1 MKVRYAPGGRCS
13 MVRRIWSVRLCAVL
27 AGLAAALIL
36 PASGYGQ
43 GLFGQGQPTQAA
55 PQPRDTAAAAPQAI
69 PVAEIPLRS
78 RTATARLQAIDTQL
92 SFDPDL
98 ALIEEELPG
107 EQAAISRAH
116 ERLGRMVLEELSSRE
131 LGALESVWQ
140 SHEDRLAGWLRT
152 FEDELQELQDAS
164 EATREIRDRWQLTLD
179 SLDDEDVAEA
189 VAEQTRRVLDSAVSL
204 RRTQREQLEYV
215 LGVKSQVDDTLEG
228 VRRVLRELATA
239 RASVRGRTFSRTA
252 PPIWSVRSIPEQSA
266 SGTAAR
272 AWSDEWL
279 SFTAFVSDNSS
290 RVLLNV
296 VLFLLFALLAVR
308 LRDRFEVELDAA
320 DESLTG
326 ASETLHRPFS
336 AALLVALF
344 LANGLYP
351 RAPILA
357 LQLFAIA
364 GIVPLYRLLPRSRSA
379 RVNSTMRALLVLFG
393 VASLADLLVPPSF
406 EYRLLNLG
414 LALALAIGAGWLLRG
429 GDVDQGHETGWGL
442 VVWRSLKGVL
452 GVGVAA
458 AAANVLGFTMLSERL
473 VTGVLYTAYF
483 SLAVVI
489 GYRVLAGVIRL
500 LPRTAVGQAS
510 HIMREH
516 GDVVTSRAIT
526 VLKVAALLTGVMLA
540 LESFEIGG
548 VIRAW
553 ASGVLTGPIRIGALE
568 FSLEKVVSF
577 AVVILLAIWIARLV
591 RFVLDVEI
599 LPRLKLKRGASNAI
613 STVAQWTI
621 LGAGLVTAASALGLQ
636 AGQLA
641 IVFGALSVGIGFGL
655 QNIVSNFVSGL
666 ILIFEQPVKVGD
678 KVEITSLALVGEVRR
693 IGVRASIVR
702 TFDGAEVIVPNG
714 NLISSEVVNWTL
726 SDQRRRVRVEV
737 GVAYGT
743 DPHRTMEILK
753 AVAIEHREVLKYPEP
768 SVVFLEF
775 GDSSLNFRLM
785 FWTATFDE
793 FFRIRSEVYVAVHDA
808 LKEAG
813 ITIPF
818 PQRDLHL
825 KSLPHESSVAL
836 NVFSDAR
843 AASPAEVDQPK
854 GTAEEEA

>member
-1 MKVRYAPGGRCS
+1 
-13 MVRRIWSVRLCAVL
+13 MVRRMRNVRLRVVPL
-27 AGLAAALIL
+27 TGLAAALLL

-43 GLFGQGQPTQAA
+43 GVFGQSQPAQATA
-55 PQPRDTAAAAPQAI
+55 QPQDTTAATPQAI
-69 PVAEIPLRS
+69 PVSEIPLRS
-78 RTATARLQAIDTQL
+78 RAATARLQAIETQL

-98 ALIEEELPG
+98 ALIEEELPA

-116 ERLGRMVLEELSSRE
+116 ERLGRIVLEELSVRE
-131 LGALESVWQ
+131 LGSLESVWQ
-140 SHEDRLAGWLRT
+140 SHEGRLAGWLRT

-189 VAEQTRRVLDSAVSL
+189 VAEQTRMVLDSAVSL
-204 RRTQREQLEYV
+204 RRSQREQLEYV
-215 LGVKSQVDDTLEG
+215 LGVKSRVDAALEG
-228 VRRVLRELATA
+228 VRHVLRELATA
-239 RASVRGRTFSRTA
+239 RASVRGRTLSRTA
-252 PPIWSVRSIPEQSA
+252 PPIWRVRSIPGSA
-266 SGTAAR
+266 SGMAAR
-272 AWSDEWL
+272 AWDDELL

-296 VLFLLFALLAVR
+296 VLFLLLALLSVR
-308 LRDRFEVELDAA
+308 LRDRFEVELDAE

-326 ASETLHRPFS
+326 ASETLRRPFS
-336 AALLVALF
+336 AALLVSLF

-379 RVNSTMRALLVLFG
+379 MVNHTMRAVLVLFG
-393 VASLADLLVPPSF
+393 VAVVAELLVPPSLR
-406 EYRLLNLG
+406 YRLLNLG
-414 LALALAIGAGWLLRG
+414 LAVALAVGALWLLRG
-429 GDVDQGHETGWGL
+429 SDVDESQKTGWGL
-442 VVWRSLKGVL
+442 VVWRTLKGVL
-452 GVGVAA
+452 GAGVVAA
-458 AAANVLGFTMLSERL
+458 AANILGFTMLSERL

-489 GYRVLAGVIRL
+489 GYRVLAGMIRL
-500 LPRTAVGQAS
+500 LPRTALGQAS

-526 VLKVAALLTGVMLA
+526 VLKVAALLTWVMLA

-548 VIRAW
+548 VIQEW
-553 ASGVLTGPIRIGALE
+553 VSGVLTGPIRIGAIE
-568 FSLEKVVSF
+568 FSLDRVFSF
-577 AVVILLAIWIARLV
+577 AVIVLLSIWIARFV
-591 RFVLDVEI
+591 AFVLDVEI
-599 LPRLKLKRGASNAI
+599 LPRFKLKRGASNAI
-613 STVAQWTI
+613 STVVQWSI
-621 LGAGLVTAASALGLQ
+621 LGAGLLTAASALGLQ
-636 AGQLA
+636 GGQLA

-678 KVEITSLALVGEVRR
+678 KVEITSLALIGEVRR
-693 IGVRASIVR
+693 IGIRASIVR

-726 SDQRRRVRVEV
+726 SDQKRRVRVEV

-743 DPHRTMEILK
+743 DPQRVI
-753 AVAIEHREVLKYPEP
+753 EVLKTAAREHPEALRYPEP
-768 SVVFLEF
+768 QVIFREF
-775 GDSSLNFRLM
+775 GPSSLDFRLM
-785 FWTATFDE
+785 FWTATFDD
-793 FFRIRSEVYVAVHDA
+793 FFRVRSEMNVAVNDA

-818 PQRDLHL
+818 PQRDLHV
-825 KSLPHESSVAL
+825 KGLPPGPSSV
-836 NVFSDAR
+836 
-843 AASPAEVDQPK
+843 
-854 GTAEEEA
+854 

>member
-1 MKVRYAPGGRCS
+1 
-13 MVRRIWSVRLCAVL
+13 MVRRMRNVRLRVVPL
-27 AGLAAALIL
+27 TGLAAALLL

-43 GLFGQGQPTQAA
+43 GVFGQSQPAQATA
-55 PQPRDTAAAAPQAI
+55 QPQDTTAATPQAI
-69 PVAEIPLRS
+69 PVSEIPLRS
-78 RTATARLQAIDTQL
+78 RAATARLQAIETQL

-98 ALIEEELPG
+98 ALIEEELPA

-116 ERLGRMVLEELSSRE
+116 ERLGRIVLEELSVRE
-131 LGALESVWQ
+131 LGSLESVWQ
-140 SHEDRLAGWLRT
+140 SHEGRLAGWLRT

-189 VAEQTRRVLDSAVSL
+189 VAEQTRMVLDSAVSL
-204 RRTQREQLEYV
+204 RRSQREQLEYV
-215 LGVKSQVDDTLEG
+215 LGVKSRVDAALEG
-228 VRRVLRELATA
+228 VRHVLRELATA
-239 RASVRGRTFSRTA
+239 RASVRGRTLSRTA
-252 PPIWSVRSIPEQSA
+252 PPIWRVRSIPGSA
-266 SGTAAR
+266 SGMAAR
-272 AWSDEWL
+272 AWDDELL

-296 VLFLLFALLAVR
+296 VLFLLLALLSVR
-308 LRDRFEVELDAA
+308 LRDRFEVELDAE

-326 ASETLHRPFS
+326 ASETLRRPFS
-336 AALLVALF
+336 AALLVSLF

-379 RVNSTMRALLVLFG
+379 RVNHTMRAVLVLFG
-393 VASLADLLVPPSF
+393 VAVVAELLVPPSF

-414 LALALAIGAGWLLRG
+414 LAVALAVGALWLLRG
-429 GDVDQGHETGWGL
+429 SDVDESQKTGWGL

-452 GVGVAA
+452 GAGVVAA
-458 AAANVLGFTMLSERL
+458 AANILGFTMLSERL

-489 GYRVLAGVIRL
+489 GYRVLAGMIRL
-500 LPRTAVGQAS
+500 LPRTALGQAS

-526 VLKVAALLTGVMLA
+526 VLKVAALLTWVMLA

-548 VIRAW
+548 VIQEW
-553 ASGVLTGPIRIGALE
+553 ASGVLTGQIRIGAIE
-568 FSLEKVVSF
+568 FSLDRVFSF
-577 AVVILLAIWIARLV
+577 AVIVLLSIWIARFV
-591 RFVLDVEI
+591 AFVLDVEI
-599 LPRLKLKRGASNAI
+599 LPRFKLKRGASNAI
-613 STVAQWTI
+613 STVVQWSI
-621 LGAGLVTAASALGLQ
+621 LGAGLLTAASALGLQ
-636 AGQLA
+636 GGQLA

-678 KVEITSLALVGEVRR
+678 KVEITSLALIGEVRR
-693 IGVRASIVR
+693 IGIRASIVR

-726 SDQRRRVRVEV
+726 SDQKRRVRVEV

-743 DPHRTMEILK
+743 DPQRVI
-753 AVAIEHREVLKYPEP
+753 EVLKTTAREHPEALRYPEP
-768 SVVFLEF
+768 QVIFREF
-775 GDSSLNFRLM
+775 GPSSLDFRLM
-785 FWTATFDE
+785 FWTATFDD
-793 FFRIRSEVYVAVHDA
+793 FFRVRSEMNVAVNDA

-818 PQRDLHL
+818 PQRDLHV
-825 KSLPHESSVAL
+825 KGLPPGPRSV
-836 NVFSDAR
+836 
-843 AASPAEVDQPK
+843 
-854 GTAEEEA
+854 

>member
-1 MKVRYAPGGRCS
+1 MKVRYDPGGRDS
-13 MVRRIWSVRLCAVL
+13 MVRRMRTARHCAVL
-27 AGLAAALIL
+27 LTGLAAALLL

-43 GLFGQGQPTQAA
+43 GVFGQGQPAQAA
-55 PQPRDTAAAAPQAI
+55 PQPQDTTAATPQAI
-69 PVAEIPLRS
+69 PESEIPLRS
-78 RTATARLQAIDTQL
+78 RTARARLQAIETQL
-92 SFDPDL
+92 SFDPDI
-98 ALIEEELPG
+98 ALIEEQLPA

-116 ERLGRMVLEELSSRE
+116 QRLGRIVLEELSARE
-131 LGALESVWQ
+131 LGSLESVWQ
-140 SHEDRLAGWLRT
+140 SHEGRLARWLRT

-189 VAEQTRRVLDSAVSL
+189 VAEQTRIVLDSAVSL
-204 RRTQREQLEYV
+204 RLSQREQLEYV
-215 LGVKSQVDDTLEG
+215 LGVKSQVDDGLEG
-228 VRRVLRELATA
+228 VRHVLRELATA
-239 RASVRGRTFSRTA
+239 QASVRGRTLSRTA
-252 PPIWSVRSIPEQSA
+252 PPIWRVRSIPEPSA
-266 SGTAAR
+266 SRTAAP
-272 AWSDEWL
+272 AWGAEWL

-290 RVLLNV
+290 RMLLNV
-296 VLFLLFALLAVR
+296 ALFLVLALLAVR
-308 LRDRFEVELDAA
+308 LRNRFEAELDAE

-336 AALLVALF
+336 AALLVSLF

-351 RAPILA
+351 RAPILV
-357 LQLFAIA
+357 LGLFAIA

-379 RVNSTMRALLVLFG
+379 VVNRTMRALLVLFG
-393 VASLADLLVPPSF
+393 VAILAELLVPPSF

-414 LALALAIGAGWLLRG
+414 LALALAIGSGWLLRG
-429 GDVDQGHETGWGL
+429 GDLDRGQKKGWEL

-452 GVGVAA
+452 GAGVVA

-489 GYRVLAGVIRL
+489 GYRVIAGVIRL

-526 VLKVAALLTGVMLA
+526 LLKVAALLTWVGLA

-548 VIRAW
+548 MVREW
-553 ASGVLTGPIRIGALE
+553 ASGVLTGQIRIGAIE
-568 FSLEKVVSF
+568 FSLDRVFSF
-577 AVVILLAIWIARLV
+577 AVIVLLSIWIARFV
-591 RFVLDVEI
+591 AFVLDAEI
-599 LPRLKLKRGASNAI
+599 LPRLKLKRGVSNAI
-613 STVAQWTI
+613 STVVQWSI
-621 LGAGLVTAASALGLQ
+621 LGAGLLTAASALGLQ

-693 IGVRASIVR
+693 IGIRASVVR

-714 NLISSEVVNWTL
+714 NLISSEVINWTL
-726 SDQRRRVRVEV
+726 SDQRRRVRVNV

-743 DPHRTMEILK
+743 DPHRVMQILK
-753 AVAIEHREVLKYPEP
+753 GVADGHREVLRYPEP
-768 SVVFLEF
+768 VVIFDGF
-775 GDSSLNFRLM
+775 GASSLDFRLL
-785 FWTATFDE
+785 FWTATFDD
-793 FFRIRSEVYVAVHDA
+793 FFRIRSQVSVAVHDA

-813 ITIPF
+813 VTIPF
-818 PQRDLHL
+818 PQRDLHV
-825 KSLPHESSVAL
+825 KSLPTPGSAEPP
-836 NVFSDAR
+836 SD
-843 AASPAEVDQPK
+843 
-854 GTAEEEA
+854 